1 MQGTILSIAS
11 QSSQGLILG
20 DDGIQYTYTY
30 LGWRDTTVGALPGMK
45 VDFDIR
51 GSHAVGIYPLPGAAP
66 SAQFSPG
73 PPAGSFQPPPPTFP
87 GGGAR
92 PPAATPQPAQPP
104 YVPPTAPP
112 TPSAEPP
119 AAQQSYPPQVPQQF
133 PASPPPSPPPQNT
146 PYAPAPQYASAPP
159 PSAPQ
164 LESGGM
170 QAGKIFEGVV
180 WMFFLSALI
189 SIILPF
195 IGPMIGGFV
204 GGRKSGGF
212 INAAMAAV
220 VAAVLIGGV
229 TYLIAAMIVSFI
241 EGLPVIGLIILATPI
256 GDLLTGGAV
265 ILALLNALPMLIFA
279 LLGGATKGS

>member
-1 MQGTILSIAS
+1 
-11 QSSQGLILG
+11 
-20 DDGIQYTYTY
+20 
-30 LGWRDTTVGALPGMK
+30 
-45 VDFDIR
+45 
-51 GSHAVGIYPLPGAAP
+51 
-66 SAQFSPG
+66 
-73 PPAGSFQPPPPTFP
+73 
-87 GGGAR
+87 
-92 PPAATPQPAQPP
+92 
-104 YVPPTAPP
+104 
-112 TPSAEPP
+112 
-119 AAQQSYPPQVPQQF
+119 
-133 PASPPPSPPPQNT
+133 
-146 PYAPAPQYASAPP
+146 
-159 PSAPQ
+159 
-164 LESGGM
+164 
-170 QAGKIFEGVV
+170 
-180 WMFFLSALI
+180 MFFLSALI